1 MLRSMTGYGRSENT
15 MEQADIVV
23 EVKSSN
29 HRYCDI
35 SMRMPQRCFALE
47 AEIKKLIQTRLK
59 RGRIDLSI
67 QIESKEQEEFNIELN
82 VPLAQRYFML
92 LKELKEL
99 LHLPGEITLNQVTA
113 QKDIFVLPTTN
124 QNGVYDWELLKGPI
138 SSALDA
144 LIKMREVEGSQLRE
158 DFLSRLQKIE
168 HLLDEIKTLADETS
182 DHHFKTLRE
191 KIQSF
196 CTDIELDEARLVQE
210 VSYLVEKSDI
220 EEELVRARSHILQFR
235 QWLDADDIVGRK
247 LEFLIQELH
256 REVNTI
262 SSKSYHANISLRAVE
277 IKNELERMREQVQN
291 IE

>member
-1 MLRSMTGYGRSENT
+1 MLRSMTGYGRSENRI
-15 MEQADIVV
+15 EKADIVV

-35 SMRMPQRCFALE
+35 SLRMPQRCFALE

-67 QIESKEQEEFNIELN
+67 QIESTEQEDFKIELN
-82 VPLAQRYFML
+82 IPLVQRYFLL
-92 LKELKEL
+92 LKELKAL
-99 LHLPGEITLNQVTA
+99 LHLSGEITLNQVMA
-113 QKDIFVLPTTN
+113 QKDIFVLQTTN
-124 QNGVYDWELLKGPI
+124 QNGVYDWEILQGPI
-138 SSALDA
+138 SLALDA
-144 LIKMREVEGSQLRE
+144 LVKMREVEGSQLEE
-158 DFLSRLQKIE
+158 DFLLRLQKIE
-168 HLLDEIKTLADETS
+168 QLLDEIKAIADETS
-182 DHHFKTLRE
+182 NHHYKTLRE

-196 CTDIELDEARLVQE
+196 CKDIELDESRIVQE
-210 VSYLVEKSDI
+210 VAYLVEKSDI
-220 EEELVRARSHILQFR
+220 EEELVRTRSHILQFR
-235 QWLDADDIVGRK
+235 QWLDAEDIVGRK

>member
-15 MEQADIVV
+15 LEQADIVV
-23 EVKSSN
+23 EAKSSN

-35 SMRMPQRCFALE
+35 SLRMPQRCFVLE
-47 AEIKKLIQTRLK
+47 AEIKKLIQSRLK
-59 RGRIDLSI
+59 RGRIDLPI
-67 QIESKEQEEFNIELN
+67 QIESREQEEFNIELN
-82 VPLAQRYFML
+82 TPLAQRYFLL

-99 LHLPGEITLNQVTA
+99 LHLPEDITLNQVVA
-113 QKDIFVLPTTN
+113 QKDIFMLQAAN
-124 QNGVYDWELLKGPI
+124 QNGLYDWEILKGPI

-144 LIKMREVEGSQLRE
+144 LIEMREIEGSQLRE
-158 DFLSRLQKIE
+158 DFISRLQKIE
-168 HLLDEIKTLADETS
+168 QLLDEIKVIADETS

-191 KIQSF
+191 KIQSL
-196 CTDIELDEARLVQE
+196 CSDIELDESRLVQE
-210 VSYLVEKSDI
+210 VAYLVEKSDI
-220 EEELVRARSHILQFR
+220 EEELVRARSHIVQFR
-235 QWLDADDIVGRK
+235 QWLDADEIVGRK

-262 SSKSYHANISLRAVE
+262 SSKSYHATISLKAVE

>member
-15 MEQADIVV
+15 LEQADIVV

-35 SMRMPQRCFALE
+35 SLRMPQRCLALE

-67 QIESKEQEEFNIELN
+67 QIESKEQEDFNIELN
-82 VPLAQRYFML
+82 APLAQRYFLL
-92 LKELKEL
+92 LKELKAL
-99 LHLPGEITLNQVTA
+99 LHISGEITLNQVIT
-113 QKDIFVLPTTN
+113 QKDIFVIQTTN
-124 QNGVYDWELLKGPI
+124 QNGVYDWEILQVPI
-138 SSALDA
+138 ASALDA

-168 HLLDEIKTLADETS
+168 QLLDEIQTIADETS
-182 DHHFKTLRE
+182 NHHYKTLRE
-191 KIQSF
+191 KIQSL
-196 CTDIELDEARLVQE
+196 CKDIELDESRIVQE
-210 VSYLVEKSDI
+210 VAYLVEKSDI
-220 EEELVRARSHILQFR
+220 EEELVRTRSHILQFR
-235 QWLDADDIVGRK
+235 QWLDTDDIVGRK

>member
-15 MEQADIVV
+15 LEQADIVV

-35 SMRMPQRCFALE
+35 SLRMPQRCFVLE
-47 AEIKKLIQTRLK
+47 AEIKKLIQSHLK

-67 QIESKEQEEFNIELN
+67 QIESREQEEFNIELN
-82 VPLAQRYFML
+82 APLAQRYFLL

-99 LHLPGEITLNQVTA
+99 LHLPEEITLNQVVT
-113 QKDIFVLPTTN
+113 QKDIFMLQVAN
-124 QNGVYDWELLKGPI
+124 QNGLYDWEVLKKPI
-138 SSALDA
+138 ASALDA
-144 LIKMREVEGSQLRE
+144 LIEMREVEGSQLSE
-158 DFLSRLQKIE
+158 DFISRLQKIE
-168 HLLDEIKTLADETS
+168 QLLDEIQTIADETS
-182 DHHFKTLRE
+182 AHHFKTLRE
-191 KIQSF
+191 KIQSL
-196 CTDIELDEARLVQE
+196 CSDIELDESRLVQE
-210 VSYLVEKSDI
+210 VAYLVEKSDI
-220 EEELVRARSHILQFR
+220 EEELVRARSHIVQFR
-235 QWLDADDIVGRK
+235 QWLDADEIVGRK

-262 SSKSYHANISLRAVE
+262 SSKSYHATISLKAVE

>member
-1 MLRSMTGYGRSENT
+1 MLRSMTGYGRSENSL
-15 MEQADIVV
+15 EQADIVV

-35 SMRMPQRCFALE
+35 SLRMPQRCFALE
-47 AEIKKLIQTRLK
+47 AEIKKIILARLK

-67 QIESKEQEEFNIELN
+67 QIESTEQEEFNIELN
-82 VPLAQRYFML
+82 APLAQRYYLL

-99 LHLPGEITLNQVTA
+99 LHLPGEITLNQVIS

-124 QNGVYDWELLKGPI
+124 QNGVYDWDLLKGPI

-144 LIKMREVEGSQLRE
+144 LIKMREVEGSQLKE

-168 HLLDEIKTLADETS
+168 NLLDEIKTLSDQTS
-182 DHHFKTLRE
+182 DHHYKTLRE
-191 KIQSF
+191 KIQSL

-262 SSKSYHANISLRAVE
+262 SSKSYHANISLKAVE

>member
-15 MEQADIVV
+15 LEQADIVV

-35 SMRMPQRCFALE
+35 SLRMPQRCLALE

-67 QIESKEQEEFNIELN
+67 QIESKEQEDFNIELN
-82 VPLAQRYFML
+82 APLAQRYFLL
-92 LKELKEL
+92 LKELKAL
-99 LHLPGEITLNQVTA
+99 LHISGEITLNQVIT
-113 QKDIFVLPTTN
+113 QKDIFVIQTTN
-124 QNGVYDWELLKGPI
+124 QNGVYDWEILQVPI
-138 SSALDA
+138 ASALDA

-168 HLLDEIKTLADETS
+168 QLLDEIQAIADETS
-182 DHHFKTLRE
+182 NHHYKTLRE
-191 KIQSF
+191 KIQSL
-196 CTDIELDEARLVQE
+196 CKDIELDESRIVQE
-210 VSYLVEKSDI
+210 VAYLVEKSDI
-220 EEELVRARSHILQFR
+220 EEELVRTRSHILQFR
-235 QWLDADDIVGRK
+235 QWLDTDDIVGRK